1 MRATEF
7 LFESS
12 AKELTISSLTHYR
25 DRPAV
30 FANLIRNKH
39 EFNTVGGSK
48 VVIDPKTADAVEK
61 ELSKLVKDKFDGKP
75 IPRGNIQ
82 LSIIKMD
89 GKPAKGTMASGQL
102 LKDTAVSGKSG
113 GRAEKEKVGKSI
125 QPSSF
130 FGMKNIDRPMAQ
142 AGKEIS
148 IDIKTF
154 VEAGAFKAG
163 DLYKKIISNPKLK
176 ELHPNM
182 AKAIV
187 GAATDIHSGKTARV
201 PPMLSSTELAAF
213 RDYAGEYLGVMSLI
227 KGGDVIQWA
236 GGESKSK
243 AFYEHLDKM
252 GSTDL
257 SSMTLYFHNDPNQ
270 KLSDSIL
277 VADSGKEM
285 HVSSKGGS
293 QGHGAAPSLDGLT
306 IPNEVREFKGAG
318 GRNPFKSAI
327 TFIETAQETEGFLQ
341 PFALANLLSN
351 KVMYDVPF
359 EKFNLAA
366 LDTAKKT
373 KKITPEVQKY
383 IDAFPTKDW
392 KGTPLGK
399 LRYAV
404 MKRVMAAV
412 NAGEALVNFK
422 AAVLQILGYN
432 FIQLNTK
439 QIGGEYVTTA
449 NWPATI
455 SGKVTLEDKGGA
467 ARTGA
472 KLCFKIQAQ

>member
-1 MRATEF
+1 MRAQEF
-7 LFESS
+7 LTESS
-12 AKELTISSLTHYR
+12 ARQLTIGSLTHYR
-25 DRPAV
+25 DRPQV
-30 FANLIRNKH
+30 FANLIRNQH
-39 EFNTVGGSK
+39 EFNTVSGSK

-61 ELSKLVKDKFDGKP
+61 ELSDLTKDKFLGKP
-75 IPRGNIQ
+75 IRAGNIQ
-82 LSIIKMD
+82 LSIIKID
-89 GKPAKGTMASGQL
+89 GKATKQPMPSGQL

-113 GRAEKEKVGKSI
+113 GRAEKEKAGKSI
-125 QPSSF
+125 QPSAF
-130 FGMKNIDRPMAQ
+130 FGMKPVNRPMAQ
-142 AGKEIS
+142 AGAEDIPDIS
-148 IDIKTF
+148 TF

-163 DLYKKIISNPKLK
+163 ELYTKIIKNPKLK

-187 GAATDIHSGKTARV
+187 ESAKQINSGKTARV
-201 PPMLSSTELAAF
+201 PAMLSTNELNAF
-213 RDYAGEYLGVMSLI
+213 RDYAGEYLGVLSLI

-236 GGESKSK
+236 GGEGKSK

-252 GSTDL
+252 GSKDL
-257 SSMTLYFHNDPNQ
+257 SSMTLYFHSDSNE
-270 KLSDSIL
+270 KLSDSVL

-285 HVSSKGGS
+285 RISSKGGP
-293 QGHGAAPSLDGLT
+293 QGEGAAPSLDGLT
-306 IPNEVREFKGAG
+306 IPNEVRDFKGKG

-327 TFIETAQETEGFLQ
+327 TFIETAQNTEGFLQ

-351 KVMYDVPF
+351 KVLYDVPF
-359 EKFNLAA
+359 EKFNLEE
-366 LDTAKKT
+366 LLMVKKS
-373 KKITPEVQKY
+373 KKMTPEVQQY
-383 IDAFPTKDW
+383 IDAFPAKDW

-404 MKRVMAAV
+404 VKRVMGAV

-455 SGKVTLEDKGGA
+455 TGKVTLADKGGA
-467 ARTGA
+467 ARTGT
-472 KLCFKIQAQ
+472 KLSFKITA